1 MAEGRA
7 FREERPVRAKVLGQE
22 EAVCVSEE
30 QREARVGAQNKG
42 MS

>member
-22 EAVCVSEE
+22 EVVCVSEE

>member
-1 MAEGRA
+1 MAAGRA
-7 FREERPVRAKVLGQE
+7 FREEGPVSAKALGQAE
-22 EAVCVSEE
+22 CVCEE